1 MNPRA
6 LVLPLFAA
14 FGAVLSA
21 QQPARPTVREI
32 TVFKDGNSLVR
43 TEGDLPVGPDGN
55 VVYDAVPQALL
66 GTFFPYV
73 AEGGPRLRGAAAV
86 RTTVAPVRTALDVR
100 GLIEANVG
108 AEVFVRLNGYAESRT
123 PATIVGVLERD
134 VDEQRRNAPPGAE
147 APAAERGSTVLLRT
161 VDGVVPVSFERL
173 QDLVF
178 RSPPKTTLA
187 VPERRDA
194 LEWRLDWADAPRTP
208 TAKVGFSCLQ
218 KGLRWMPSYRIELDG
233 TGGALVVLNAT
244 LANDLADLEDVAVHF
259 VVGAPRLD
267 FGGELDPIALDRT
280 VQQLA
285 AANPQWASN
294 ALQNPV
300 GAFSNM
306 SQVVMPGSFQPVEP
320 STVDAGSLDLDA
332 ARAEDLYVFSARGVS
347 LPRGG
352 RLALRVAEWRIKAD
366 EIHRLALPATPPA
379 EAMRNADQN
388 LRTELARLAA
398 LPKVVRYLRLANPG
412 PHPMTTAPAAVFKE
426 GRLLGQSALTYT
438 GVGATTEMP
447 LSVAVDVRTRRD
459 DRVVPALPGA
469 DPLSFTFGGR
479 IHPRVDVAGAVTL
492 TNYGPKAIELE
503 VSREIVG
510 VFEAVEAGEAVRLD
524 AVDAVEAVA
533 SSGYDWRYPW
543 WWSRLGY
550 PAPLTEANGVSRAT
564 WKLRLEPGKSAT
576 LSARWRYFAP

>member
-6 LVLPLFAA
+6 SVFLLFAA
-14 FGAVLSA
+14 CGAVLTA
-21 QQPARPTVREI
+21 QQPVRPTVREV

-43 TEGDLPVGPDGN
+43 TEGELPVGPDGN

-66 GTFFPYV
+66 GTFFPYAV
-73 AEGGPRLRGAAAV
+73 DGGPRLSGAAAV
-86 RTTVAPVRTALDVR
+86 RTTVAPVRTALDLR

-108 AEVFVRLNGYAESRT
+108 ADVFVRLSGEART
-123 PATIVGVLERD
+123 PATILGVLERT

-147 APAAERGSTVLLRT
+147 APSAERGSTVLLRT
-161 VDGVVPVSFERL
+161 ADGVVPVAFDQLR
-173 QDLVF
+173 DVAF

-194 LEWRLDWADAPRTP
+194 LEWRLDWGAAPRSP
-208 TAKVGFSCLQ
+208 TARVGFSCLQ
-218 KGLRWMPSYRIELDG
+218 KGLRWLPSYRIELDG
-233 TGGALVVLNAT
+233 RGGALVVLHAT
-244 LANDLADLEDVAVHF
+244 LVNDLADLEDVAVNF

-285 AANPQWASN
+285 TANPQWASN

-306 SQVVMPGSFQPVEP
+306 SQVVLPGGYQPVDP
-320 STVDAGSLDLDA
+320 STVDAATGDLDA
-332 ARAEDLYVFSARGVS
+332 ARAEDLYVFSARGVT

-352 RLALRVAEWRIKAD
+352 RLALRVAEWRVKAD
-366 EIHRLALPATPPA
+366 EIHRLKLPATPPA
-379 EAMRNADQN
+379 EAVRNADQN
-388 LRTELARLAA
+388 VRAELAKLAA
-398 LPKVVRYLRLANPG
+398 LPKVVRHLRLANPG

-438 GVGATTEMP
+438 AVGATTEMP

-459 DRVVPALPGA
+459 DRVVATTPEAEPK
-469 DPLSFTFGGR
+469 SFLFEGL
-479 IHPRVDVAGAVTL
+479 HFPRVDVAGALTL
-492 TNYGPKAIELE
+492 TNYGPKPIELE

-524 AVDAVEAVA
+524 AGDAAEAVGSYA
-533 SSGYDWRYPW
+533 YDWRHPW

-550 PAPLTEANGVSRAT
+550 PVPLTEANGVSRAT